1 MIPGILAARP
11 TPERYRTPSH
21 NTLEELGLPRRPFRV
36 NPIVLTAHGS
46 LPVFP

>member
-1 MIPGILAARP
+1 MIPGILAACP
-11 TPERYRTPSH
+11 TPSH

-46 LPVFP
+46 LPVFPR